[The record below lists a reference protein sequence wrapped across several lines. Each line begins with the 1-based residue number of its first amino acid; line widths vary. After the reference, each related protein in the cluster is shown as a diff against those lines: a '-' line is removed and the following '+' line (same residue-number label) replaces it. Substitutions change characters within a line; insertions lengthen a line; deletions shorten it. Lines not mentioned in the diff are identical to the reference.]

1 LREHKIGYDVVS
13 FDGGH
18 EIDDAT
24 LRRLI

>member
-1 LREHKIGYDVVS
+1 LREHKIAYDLLP